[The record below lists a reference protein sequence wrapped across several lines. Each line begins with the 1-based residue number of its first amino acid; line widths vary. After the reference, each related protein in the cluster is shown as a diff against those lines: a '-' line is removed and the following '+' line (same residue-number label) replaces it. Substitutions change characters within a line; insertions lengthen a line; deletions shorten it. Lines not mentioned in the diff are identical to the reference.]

1 MDPLLEQFLSEA
13 QDNLSYLDAH
23 LKDLESGDPE
33 QVNALFRAAHTLKGG
48 AGLVGFEAVK
58 EITHAAEDLLD
69 AYRNGRVS
77 YSDALLDALYDAFDE
92 VIELVDAAEAAGD
105 LAALEVDQSRVDE
118 VRGKVRALLDGVMG
132 QQADTQPD
140 TAPFEPPFSLV
151 EAVPLTALNLDQLT
165 RILPHVPADP
175 VIPDVSWQSTSHA
188 WVVNLDLDQATLE
201 LGNDPVYLLDLLGE
215 QALVAVEPHVRG
227 CDALRENP
235 LQWSTWLKC
244 VVLTDGDTL
253 EEVFYNLIYEIE
265 VAPLNWA
272 SLLTPPEGMEPAE
285 IAALVD
291 GLVWEAEALRAAAA
305 QQQGAAGWVLNRLA
319 DLLEAGMSEAQ
330 QAGLRRWLG
339 CGTDA
344 GAAPAQADD
353 VPVAV
358 EESELDE
365 PMRAALKALVESQ
378 REALTCSEVG
388 HGHIVDALRHMQA
401 TLGQPCLPAD
411 ASSEDAAETIEMLA
425 RQLGLAS
432 EGDSKANAPQVEQ
445 DNATVSAAQSPESG
459 TAMPESRPTAH
470 AAESSQTAPAR
481 SAPSQPAQTHH
492 MPRTIKIDQEQ
503 IDELM
508 DIVGELLVVKNAL
521 PFIAEAIEGDNAQQV
536 RRELMSQYEQI
547 SRLVGQ
553 LQDRVMGMRLLP
565 LSYIFSRYPKLVRD
579 ISRKLGKKIEYKE
592 YGGETKLD
600 KMMIE
605 KLADPMVHIIRNS
618 LDHGLE
624 TEEERIAAGKP
635 PVGTL
640 TVGARSEG
648 DRVIIEVKDDGRG
661 IDVDKV
667 INKALEKRLIDPE
680 QIDRMSE
687 EEKLGLIFL
696 PGLST
701 KDEISDLSGRGVGA
715 DAVKTTVEELGGKV
729 IVRSRK
735 GQGTSVLLEL
745 PVSVALTSVFQVR
758 MGGQNYA
765 VSMEHIVET
774 EKVTRAD
781 IRTASHQPIIEL
793 RGEVL
798 PLVRFEQLLGRTEF
812 NETESVLI
820 LNTASG
826 KIAFVVDDFVGQLD
840 VVQKPL
846 SGPLAAHPFISGVA
860 LLGDGSPLFIL
871 NLQKMFD

>member
-13 QDNLSYLDAH
+13 QDNLSFLDAH
-23 LKDLESGDPE
+23 LKDLAEGDPE

-69 AYRNGRVS
+69 ALRNGRVS
-77 YSDALLDALYDAFDE
+77 YSDALLDVLYDAFDE
-92 VIELVDAAEAAGD
+92 VIELVDAAESMGD
-105 LAALEVDQSRVDE
+105 LGALDIDQARVEEVKN
-118 VRGKVRALLDGVMG
+118 KVRAFLAQQSDGAAA
-132 QQADTQPD
+132 QAETGP
-140 TAPFEPPFSLV
+140 APFEPPYALV
-151 EAVPLTALNLDQLT
+151 EAVPLVALSMAQLE
-165 RILPHVPADP
+165 RIMPHVPSTP
-175 VIPDVSWQSTSHA
+175 VEPDASWQQTPHA

-215 QALVAVEPHVRG
+215 EALIAVETHVRN
-227 CDALRENP
+227 CEALKDNP
-235 LQWSTWLKC
+235 LQWNTWLKC
-244 VVLTDGDTL
+244 VAKADGDTL
-253 EEVFYNLIYEIE
+253 EDVFYNLIYEIE
-265 VAPLNWA
+265 VAPLNWV
-272 SLLTPPEGMEPAE
+272 SLLTPPEGMEAAE
-285 IAALVD
+285 IAAVLD
-291 GLVWEAEALRAAAA
+291 GVTWTPDALRAAAE
-305 QQQGAAGWVLNRLA
+305 QRQGAERWLLQRLA
-319 DLLEAGMSEAQ
+319 DMLSVGMSEAQ
-330 QAGLRRWLG
+330 RAGLRQWLG
-339 CGTDA
+339 LSEMESVDEAVPAAAEAPTSSGDELTDV
-344 GAAPAQADD
+344 D
-353 VPVAV
+353 
-358 EESELDE
+358 
-365 PMRAALKALVESQ
+365 RAAIVELLNSQ
-378 REALTCSEVG
+378 RQALEVSEVG
-388 HGHIVDALRHMQA
+388 HAHVVDALRHIQA
-401 TLGQPCLPAD
+401 AMGVPCLPRD
-411 ASSEDAAETIEMLA
+411 ANREDAATAISTLLSA
-425 RQLGLAS
+425 LGAVDQAESAPVTMDKPISEPPQDQAS
-432 EGDSKANAPQVEQ
+432 EKPTTPAP
-445 DNATVSAAQSPESG
+445 TTSSSAATPPQP
-459 TAMPESRPTAH
+459 AK
-470 AAESSQTAPAR
+470 SQTT
-481 SAPSQPAQTHH
+481 QH

-521 PFIAEAIEGDNAQQV
+521 PFIAEAIQGDNAQQV

-592 YGGETKLD
+592 YGGDTKLD

-605 KLADPMVHIIRNS
+605 KLADPMIHIIRNA

-624 TEEERIAAGKP
+624 SEEERIAAGKP

-648 DRVIIEVKDDGRG
+648 DRVIIEIKDDGRG

-667 INKALEKRLIDPE
+667 VNKALEKRLIDAE

-729 IVRSRK
+729 IVRSQK

-745 PVSVALTSVFQVR
+745 PVSVALTNVFQVR
-758 MGGQNYA
+758 MGAQNYA
-765 VSMEHIVET
+765 ISMEHIVET
-774 EKVTRAD
+774 EKVARD
-781 IRTASHQPIIEL
+781 EIRTASHQPIIEL

-798 PLVRFEQLLGRTEF
+798 PLVRFDQLLKRDDF

-820 LNTASG
+820 LNTPTG
-826 KIAFVVDDFVGQLD
+826 KIAFVVDEFVGQLD

-871 NLQKMFD
+871 NIQKMFE